1 MTIQAKKYVIV
12 GPPDTE
18 SDDNLYW
25 SNDWGWGSFE
35 GCTQF
40 SVKLFYSPLPVGAT
54 GIQALN
60 SLGERTLKYYRTP
73 TRGEE
78 VLS

>member
-1 MTIQAKKYVIV
+1 MTIQAKSYVIV

-40 SVKLFYSPLPVGAT
+40 SVKLFYTPLPVGAT
-54 GIQALN
+54 GIQSLN
-60 SLGERTLKYYRTP
+60 SIGERETNFYRIALP
-73 TRGEE
+73 GEG
-78 VLS
+78 VPS